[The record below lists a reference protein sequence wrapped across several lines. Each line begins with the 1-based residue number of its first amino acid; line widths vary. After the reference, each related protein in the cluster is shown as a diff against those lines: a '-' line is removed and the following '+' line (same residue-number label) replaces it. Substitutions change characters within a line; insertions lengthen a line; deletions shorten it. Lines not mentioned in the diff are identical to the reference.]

1 MIKRI
6 VLLILFI
13 GLLFSQVTV
22 VVSDSSRKVPLFG
35 LNNSSMR
42 YNNYNNGPI
51 YSWSDDDFIEAA
63 LCFKPQIIRYPG
75 GNESSYWDW
84 INGWVLPP
92 ESIIDHVDSLDS
104 LDYDQFSGSMS
115 NGEYFFDI
123 SNEEYNWWDNFDGT
137 WNQVPISVTD
147 FSNFINTNDIQGTYV
162 VNMLTE
168 DVETITGVIA
178 NYHLGGVEFEH
189 IELGNEY
196 YLKGG
201 GDSWRDNNNNFMYDV
216 GVDTLTGDNDTDGVF
231 DPGRYEFIYPS
242 PVDYGLECNIWIESL
257 REFVPNAKF
266 GLTVKNIKNNPR
278 ANDWTRQVLEEINT
292 SLLDTIYLSWHEY
305 FTYKTDANQIA
316 LSSEQVL
323 AFPEFRIKELNILS
337 EAGMHPDTISQL
349 EIEIGRPIKL
359 WLTESNYRE
368 KKYGS
373 VDSQPWIFKWAHTLV
388 NVTSFSLIL
397 ENDKVEMMLL
407 HSLHGYSTTSSINH
421 GNNFPEEFP
430 EIHDSCSPYGR
441 TASGLSIYFWNVV
454 SDGMTHM
461 QRLDFNSNNNEHLGI
476 IASDPANTGTSP
488 DTTFQYSLLHGWKL
502 NNAVTNEERAIIINL
517 ADSAKT
523 IHFDSSNSVFNYPYM
538 KCISIIHQDSVG
550 VPTIDEY
557 VTGDGDLTFDTTEVV
572 SGMVIPP
579 YSINLFEYSLGG
591 NIWHVSTTGSDSTG
605 DGSQGN
611 PFATIQT
618 GINSASDGDMVSV
631 AAGTYME
638 NINFNKKNIAVISEL
653 GSDSTTIDGMDS
665 ASVAIMDSTSNAELI
680 GFHLTNGNA
689 PGGGGVKCTA
699 ASIHL
704 EDLVISGNQASYGSG
719 IIGTVQSQITADH
732 LLIYNNSNA
741 QGVPG
746 IAGLYFRDASDIT
759 FNHCTI
765 VNDFSSATNSG
776 NSIKIIGETS
786 LSLNNTVL
794 WNLSSGNVL
803 ESFNGWGE
811 DTINVSF
818 SNIEGG
824 IDSILQTG
832 GQSIINWGAGNI
844 DVNPLFCNSDSS
856 NFTLAENSP
865 CVGTGENGTTIGA
878 FDEGCDAL
886 SVDRNPIPRQFA
898 LHQNYPNPFNPT
910 TILRYDLP
918 EKSNVKIIIY
928 DLMGRV
934 VSNLISSQQNAGY
947 KSIQWNATNNSGQS
961 VSAGLYL
968 YTIEA
973 GDFRQ
978 TKKMVLLK

>member
-1 MIKRI
+1 
-6 VLLILFI
+6 
-13 GLLFSQVTV
+13 
-22 VVSDSSRKVPLFG
+22 
-35 LNNSSMR
+35 MR
-42 YNNYNNGPI
+42 YNPNTGPNYT
-51 YSWSDDDFIEAA
+51 WSDSVFKQAA

-84 INGWVLPP
+84 INGWVLDSV
-92 ESIIDHVDSLDS
+92 SIIDHVDSLGSLFYGQYHDDS
-104 LDYDQFSGSMS
+104 S
-115 NGEYFFDI
+115 NGEFFFDI
-123 SNEEYNWWDNFDGT
+123 SSEEYNWWDNSDGT
-137 WNQVPISVTD
+137 WNPAPISVTD
-147 FSNFINTNDIQGTYV
+147 FSNFINENYIQGTYV

-168 DVETITGVIA
+168 DVETITGVID
-178 NYHLGGVEFEH
+178 YYDSVGVEFHH

-201 GDSWRDNNNNFMYDV
+201 GDYWLDTLIMNYMYDE
-216 GVDTLTGDNDTDGVF
+216 GEGFTPNGDKDNDGEF

-242 PVDYGLECNIWIESL
+242 PVDYGQECNIWIESL
-257 REFVPNAKF
+257 SRTVPDVKF

-278 ANDWTRQVLEEINT
+278 SHDWNRQVLEEIDT
-292 SLLDTIYLSWHEY
+292 SLIDTIYLSWHEY
-305 FTYKTDANQIA
+305 FTYTTDADRIP

-323 AFPEFRIKELNILS
+323 AFPEFRIKENSILS
-337 EAGMHPDTISQL
+337 ESGMHPDTISLLQDSL
-349 EIEIGRPIKL
+349 GIPIKV

-368 KKYGS
+368 KKFGS
-373 VDSQPWIFKWAHTLV
+373 VNNQPWVFRWAHTLV
-388 NVTSFSLIL
+388 NITSFSLIL

-421 GNNFPEEFP
+421 GNNFPEDFP
-430 EIHDSCSPYGR
+430 VYDNQDSCSPYGR
-441 TASGLSIYFWNVV
+441 TASGFSIYFWNVIA
-454 SDGMTHM
+454 DGMTHM
-461 QRLDFNSNNNEHLGI
+461 QRLVFSSDTDDHLGI
-476 IASDPANTGTSP
+476 IDDDPADTGPSP
-488 DTTFQYSLLHGWKL
+488 DEGFVYSSLHGWKL
-502 NNAVTNEERAIIINL
+502 YNSFTNEERAILVNI
-517 ADSAKT
+517 ADSEKT
-523 IHFDSSNSVFNYPYM
+523 IQFDAANSVFNHPYM
-538 KCISIIHQDSVG
+538 KCITVTHQDTNG
-550 VPTIDEY
+550 IPTIDQF

-579 YSINLFEYSLGG
+579 YSINLFEYNLGG
-591 NIWHVSTTGSDSTG
+591 NTWHVSTTGSDSTG

-699 ASIHL
+699 GSIHL
-704 EDLVISGNQASYGSG
+704 EDLVISGNQAAYGSG

-741 QGVPG
+741 QGLPG

-759 FNHCTI
+759 LNHCTI
-765 VNDFSSATNSG
+765 VNDFPSATNSG

-824 IDSILQTG
+824 IDSISQTEG
-832 GQSIINWGAGNI
+832 ESIINWGVGNI
-844 DVNPLFCNSDSS
+844 DANPLFCNSDSS
-856 NFTLAENSP
+856 DFTLAENSP
-865 CVGTGENGTTIGA
+865 CLGIGEYDTNIGA

-886 SVDRNPIPRQFA
+886 SIDRNHIPWQFA

-918 EKSNVKIIIY
+918 EQSHVKIIIY

-934 VSNLISSQQNAGY
+934 VSNLVNSQQNAGY
-947 KSIQWNATNNSGQS
+947 KSIQWNASNNAGQP

-968 YTIEA
+968 YTIQA

-978 TKKMVLLK
+978 VRKMVLLK

>member
-6 VLLILFI
+6 VLLTLFI
-13 GLLFSQVTV
+13 GFLFSQVTV
-22 VVSDSSRKVPLFG
+22 GVSNTSRKVPLFG

-51 YSWSDDDFIEAA
+51 YTWSDAEFKEAA

-92 ESIIDHVDSLDS
+92 DNIIDHVDSLGSLFYGEYHDDS
-104 LDYDQFSGSMS
+104 S
-115 NGEYFFDI
+115 NGDFFFDI
-123 SNEEYNWWDNFDGT
+123 SSEEYNWWDNSDGT
-137 WNQVPISVTD
+137 WNPAMISVTD
-147 FSNFINTNDIQGTYV
+147 FSDFINENYIQGTYV
-162 VNMLTE
+162 INMLTE
-168 DVETITGVIA
+168 DVETITGVIN
-178 NYHLGGVEFEH
+178 NYHQNGVAFQH
-189 IELGNEY
+189 FELGNEY
-196 YLKGG
+196 YLRSG
-201 GDSWRDNNNNFMYDV
+201 GDKWDDLNGNYVYDA
-216 GVDTLTGDNDTDGVF
+216 GDTLTKDNDGDGLF

-242 PVDYGLECNIWIESL
+242 PLDYGQECNTWIDSL
-257 REFVPNAKF
+257 SQTVPNAKYA
-266 GLTVKNIKNNPR
+266 LTVKNRPGDPR
-278 ANDWTRQVLEEINT
+278 SYDWNRQVLEEIDT
-292 SLLDTIYLSWHEY
+292 SLLDTVYLAWHEY
-305 FTYKTDANQIA
+305 LTYRHNDDIPLTPEQI
-316 LSSEQVL
+316 LV
-323 AFPEFRIKELNILS
+323 FPEFRLTDLLRDG
-337 EAGMHPDTISQL
+337 GMHQDTISLLQDSL
-349 EIEIGRPIKL
+349 GIPVRL

-368 KKYGS
+368 REFGS
-373 VDSQPWIFKWAHTLV
+373 VNNQPWIFRWAHTLV
-388 NVTSFSLIL
+388 NVIYFSLII
-397 ENDKVEMMLL
+397 ENPYVEMMLL
-407 HSLHGYSTTSSINH
+407 HSLHGWSTTSSINH
-421 GNNFPEEFP
+421 GNGFPQDFP
-430 EIHDSCSPYGR
+430 VYDNQDSCSPYGR
-441 TASGLSIYFWNVV
+441 TASGFSTYFWNDIA
-454 SDGMTHM
+454 DGMTHM
-461 QRLDFNSNNNEHLGI
+461 QRLVFSSSTNEHLGI
-476 IASDPANTGTSP
+476 IDNDPANSGLSP
-488 DTTFQYSLLHGWKL
+488 DSNFVFSYLHGWKL
-502 NNAVTNEERAIIINL
+502 YNSMTNEEKAILINI

-523 IHFDSSNSVFNYPYM
+523 IQFDAANSVFNHPFM
-538 KCISIIHQDSVG
+538 KCISVTHQDSSG
-550 VPTIDEY
+550 IPSIDQY

-572 SGMVIPP
+572 SGMVLPP
-579 YSINLFEYSLGG
+579 YSINLFEYNLGG
-591 NIWHVSTTGSDSTG
+591 NTWYVSTTGSDSTG

-680 GFHLTNGNA
+680 GFHLTNGHA

-699 ASIHL
+699 GSIHL
-704 EDLVISGNQASYGSG
+704 EDLIISGNQASYGSG

-741 QGVPG
+741 QGMSG
-746 IAGLYFRDASDIT
+746 IAGLYFRDGSSIS

-832 GQSIINWGAGNI
+832 GQSIINWGVGNI
-844 DVNPLFCNSDSS
+844 DANPLFCNSDSS
-856 NFTLAENSP
+856 DFTLAENSP
-865 CVGTGENGTTIGA
+865 CVGTGENGTNIGA

-886 SVDRNPIPRQFA
+886 SVVRNPIPRQFA

-918 EKSNVKIIIY
+918 VQSQVTIIIY

-934 VSNLISSQQNAGY
+934 VSNLVSSQQNAGY
-947 KSIQWNATNNSGQS
+947 KSIQWNATNNLGEP
-961 VSAGLYL
+961 VSAGMYI
-968 YTIEA
+968 YMVQA
-973 GDFRQ
+973 GQFRQ
-978 TKKMVLLK
+978 VRKMVLLK